1 MKNVKLKEP
10 LSINLHGEVSLS
22 TAPAD
27 IPRESVLEKTTLIH
41 ADNNLVVD
49 TAETVLSRLMMR
61 DTADYLPYYIHLG
74 TGGDLTQEG
83 KYDADMRIAPAS
95 TDTEIRASLIKLP
108 IIRVD
113 KLSENQWTYV
123 AIAEPFQ
130 ALTTSLNE
138 MTLET
143 FNGTLISHYVTL
155 PEAGQVRSKRLVKT
169 SLFYLVIRWTF
180 TLTLA

>member
-1 MKNVKLKEP
+1 MRFGLNGRVELG
-10 LSINLHGEVSLS
+10 L
-22 TAPAD
+22 APAD
-27 IPRESVLEKTTLIH
+27 LSRDAVLEQCVINH
-41 ADNNLVVD
+41 AEDNLVVD
-49 TAETVLSRLMMR
+49 SAETVIARLMMR
-61 DTADYLPYYIHLG
+61 DTADYLPYCIHLG

-83 KYDADMRIAPAS
+83 KYDAEARVAPAT
-95 TDTEIRASLIKLP
+95 TDTEIRSSLIKLP
-108 IIRVD
+108 IVKVD
-113 KLSENQWTYV
+113 RLSENQWTYI
-123 AIAEPFQ
+123 AIAEPSQ